1 MYILL
6 THQSGEEPTLL
17 TVIASSVNAA
27 EFPGRFVGTI
37 DGVAID
43 EPISCLEK
51 EPPEAFF
58 QGSNPIGGNNNDLE
72 ISGGVSGQH
81 LNLVIRGAGIDLR
94 GRFKGFTKKDGK
106 ISFFGIKKRKNRKE
120 QQIDISFQCN

>member
-1 MYILL
+1 RKSIVFFVFQWL
-6 THQSGEEPTLL
+6 TIVEQVLL

-43 EPISCLEK
+43 EPISCLGK

-81 LNLVIRGAGIDLR
+81 LNLVIRGAGIDLTR
-94 GRFKGFTKKDGK
+94 IAHRSPGSGVFGRRDVAK
-106 ISFFGIKKRKNRKE
+106 IAR
-120 QQIDISFQCN
+120 